1 MKRRTFFQRLF
12 GSLGAVVASPVVV
25 AEDRSVLIQESQV
38 AGFQFHQ
45 GETAWPSLFVGAP
58 LELVR
63 EPSNPH
69 DADAVAV
76 YFKTKKLG
84 YVPRAENCAVAQML
98 DRGETLE
105 ATITKMSEGEDPWER
120 AHFSISLA

>member
-1 MKRRTFFQRLF
+1 MKRRTFFQHLF

-25 AEDRSVLIQESQV
+25 ADSRSVVIQESPV

-45 GETAWPSLFVGAP
+45 GETVWPSLFVGAP

-69 DADAVAV
+69 DAEAVAV

-84 YVPRAENCAVAQML
+84 YMPRAENCAVAQML
-98 DRGETLE
+98 DRGENLE
-105 ATITKMSEGEDPWER
+105 ARIVQLSEREDPWER
-120 AHFSISLA
+120 VRLSISLA